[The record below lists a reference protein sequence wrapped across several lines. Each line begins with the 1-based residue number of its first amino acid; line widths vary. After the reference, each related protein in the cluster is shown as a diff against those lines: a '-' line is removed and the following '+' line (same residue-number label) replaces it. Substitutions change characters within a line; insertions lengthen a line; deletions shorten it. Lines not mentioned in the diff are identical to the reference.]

1 MNIFGKSDAEIISEA
16 RIMIDALN
24 RIGDTSED
32 YPMGLGKTFIDEFT
46 ALRENVVTYNSEVD
60 KLKADLAAKTMQ
72 LSDEMKR
79 MKKLY
84 SEAKERV
91 KESVSQE
98 KWEQFGIDDKK

>member
-16 RIMIDALN
+16 RVMIDALN

-32 YPMGLGKTFIDEFT
+32 FPMGLGKTFIDEFT
-46 ALRENVVTYNSEVD
+46 TLRENVVAYSSEVD

-91 KESVSQE
+91 KESVTQE